1 MFRMRGRWGWGG
13 GGGKGFILL
22 SFLCMH
28 AGCGEVFRI
37 EAFWGVSVIAAPG
50 MVWRRASPPY
60 RKLLDAIDQN
70 WVLLRVRFGENVSAL
85 R

>member
-1 MFRMRGRWGWGG
+1 M
-13 GGGKGFILL
+13 L
-22 SFLCMH
+22 LCMR
-28 AGCGEVFRI
+28 AGCGDVFI
-37 EAFWGVSVIAAPG
+37 VEAFWGVLIVTLFAGPG